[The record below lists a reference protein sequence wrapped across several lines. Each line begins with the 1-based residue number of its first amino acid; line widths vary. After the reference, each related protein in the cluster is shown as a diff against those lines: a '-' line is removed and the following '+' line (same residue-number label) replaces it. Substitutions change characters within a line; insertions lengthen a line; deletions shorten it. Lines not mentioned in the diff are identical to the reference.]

1 MLVATLKLKLQNLK
15 LKKPVYHLLFQ
26 ELALKSYLHSYLKLS
41 VGWWVI
47 FENILYRLAKK
58 NLDHSGHK
66 TSIIKETKKIWNLPV
81 LNNSQ
86 QLYQI
91 MLLKFFWIRLAGLF
105 LIHFGDLPAA
115 QVLKQILFLFSPKTT
130 LWGNKCSAMLLVLFC
145 FLILFLVICQPVG
158 LVHAII
164 ESESCRGHS
173 FHICGIHD
181 VCFYFYHTCTVG

>member
-1 MLVATLKLKLQNLK
+1 MLVARLKLKLQNLK

-26 ELALKSYLHSYLKLS
+26 ELALKSYLHWYCKLS

-47 FENILYRLAKK
+47 FENILYRVAKK
-58 NLDHSGHK
+58 DLDHSGHK

-91 MLLKFFWIRLAGLF
+91 MLLKFFWIRLAEPF

-115 QVLKQILFLFSPKTT
+115 QVLKQILFSFSLKTT

-145 FLILFLVICQPVG
+145 LLILFLVICQPVG
-158 LVHAII
+158 LDHTII
-164 ESESCRGHS
+164 ESKSCRGHS
-173 FHICGIHD
+173 FHICWIHD